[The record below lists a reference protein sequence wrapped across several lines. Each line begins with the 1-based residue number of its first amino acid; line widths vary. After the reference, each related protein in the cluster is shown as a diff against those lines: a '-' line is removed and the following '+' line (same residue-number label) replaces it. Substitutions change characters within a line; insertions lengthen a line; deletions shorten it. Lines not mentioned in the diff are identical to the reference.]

1 MSEIRFHEIDEQL
14 TDTAHRHIVNLLSDP
29 NGLPN
34 GKHKRTKLTPDN
46 TQILKS
52 KLIDAVE
59 HAAVFASNGPLANHV
74 QGSGRPPDNAVFIFI
89 DDIMRAC
96 KKAGLK
102 PGLRYVAG
110 SESLPVRIYIEL
122 APLLWPG
129 HPKNPRR
136 LFQRWQR
143 YQSNLT
149 RIEEK

>member
-1 MSEIRFHEIDEQL
+1 MVVHEIDAQL
-14 TDTAHRHIVNLLSDP
+14 TGNAGRRIGDLLSDP
-29 NGLPN
+29 KGLPN
-34 GKHKRTKLTPDN
+34 GKHKRTRLTPN
-46 TQILKS
+46 NAQIFKS

-59 HAAVFASNGPLANHV
+59 HAAVFASDGPLPNHV
-74 QGSGRPPDNAVFIFI
+74 QGRGRPPDNAVFIFI

-96 KKAGLK
+96 EKAGLK

-110 SESLPVRIYIEL
+110 SESLPVCIYIEL

-143 YQSNLT
+143 YRSNLT
-149 RIEEK
+149 RMEER